1 MDRRVEMLMKEISAG
16 LQNIL
21 GDNLLGIYIHGSIAF
36 ECFNWDNSDI
46 DFIVVTGKEPDC
58 IRKKHIVQLLLES
71 DKSAPPKGFEV
82 SFVLEKDC
90 RNFTYPTPY
99 QLHFSNFHKE
109 KYINDT
115 DGHINRLQGTDKDL
129 AAHFTVINNSG
140 ITFYGKDKKDVF
152 SPVPEEYYL
161 DSIRHDIENA
171 VDEITDSPVYLI
183 LNLCRTLAYI
193 TEGSV
198 LSKAD
203 GGLWGISNLP
213 QYRTIIGKAYRQ
225 YVHNENV
232 HFDNNQL
239 IEFARYMT
247 EKIF

>member
-58 IRKKHIVQLLLES
+58 IRKKHIIQLLLES
-71 DKSAPPKGFEV
+71 DKSAPLKGFEV

-99 QLHFSNFHKE
+99 QLHFSNYHKE

-115 DGHINRLQGTDKDL
+115 
-129 AAHFTVINNSG
+129 
-140 ITFYGKDKKDVF
+140 VF
-152 SPVPEEYYL
+152 SL
-161 DSIRHDIENA
+161 
-171 VDEITDSPVYLI
+171 
-183 LNLCRTLAYI
+183 
-193 TEGSV
+193 
-198 LSKAD
+198 
-203 GGLWGISNLP
+203 
-213 QYRTIIGKAYRQ
+213 
-225 YVHNENV
+225 
-232 HFDNNQL
+232 
-239 IEFARYMT
+239 
-247 EKIF
+247 

>member
-1 MDRRVEMLMKEISAG
+1 M
-16 LQNIL
+16 
-21 GDNLLGIYIHGSIAF
+21 
-36 ECFNWDNSDI
+36 
-46 DFIVVTGKEPDC
+46 
-58 IRKKHIVQLLLES
+58 
-71 DKSAPPKGFEV
+71 
-82 SFVLEKDC
+82 
-90 RNFTYPTPY
+90 
-99 QLHFSNFHKE
+99 
-109 KYINDT
+109 
-115 DGHINRLQGTDKDL
+115 
-129 AAHFTVINNSG
+129 
-140 ITFYGKDKKDVF
+140 F

-232 HFDNNQL
+232 NFDNNQL
-239 IEFARYMT
+239 IEFAQYMT